1 MLEQTIAAIT
11 HLDAAIMNKCQVRL
25 DNLTKPLN
33 SLLYFERLARQ
44 LAGITGDVKPGKN
57 LKKSILLLTDCTESA
72 AQRLAI
78 ETGTAPI
85 CQFSKHIEAPVVLKE
100 ISIEDHRADDAMT
113 REDVLYCLTL
123 GIQAARAE
131 AQKGVR
137 IIGLD
142 ALDAASEKAGT
153 ALIAWCDASKATKKD
168 QPQATKLSSFDPK
181 KADPLTLLEK
191 LNSPALAGLTGAL
204 LGAAAS
210 KAAIVLDG
218 IAADAAAYLAA
229 KLAPPVKEY
238 LIGSH
243 LSAAPLHREALDLI
257 GMPVHLNLHLSIG
270 QGIGAAMSMIL
281 VNASL
286 YVLNDMKT
294 FGEAGVAVAQDGPGA
309 CKQRPEVRD

>member
-11 HLDAAIMNKCQVRL
+11 HLDAAVMNKCQVRL

-57 LKKSILLLTDCTESA
+57 LKKSILLLTDCTKSEV
-72 AQRLAI
+72 QRLSI
-78 ETGTAPI
+78 ESGTAPI
-85 CQFSKHIEAPVVLKE
+85 CQFAKHIEAPVVLKE
-100 ISIEDHRADDAMT
+100 ISIDHRAGGSLT
-113 REDVLYCLTL
+113 HEDVLHCLAL
-123 GIQAARAE
+123 GIQAAQSE
-131 AQKGVR
+131 TQKGVR

-153 ALIAWCDASKATKKD
+153 ALISWCNASKTTKKD
-168 QPQATKLSSFDPK
+168 QPQATTLPAIDPEE
-181 KADPLTLLEK
+181 ADPLVLLEK

-229 KLAPPVKEY
+229 KLAPPTKEY

-243 LSAAPLHREALDLI
+243 LSTAPMHREALDLI
-257 GMPVHLNLHLSIG
+257 GMPIHLNLHLSIG
-270 QGIGAAMSMIL
+270 QGVGAAMSMIL

-309 CKQRPEVRD
+309 GKQHPEIRD

>member
-1 MLEQTIAAIT
+1 MLEQTINAIT
-11 HLDAAIMNKCQVRL
+11 HLDAAVMEKCQIRL

-44 LAGITGDVKPGKN
+44 LAGITGEVKPAKN
-57 LKKSILLLTDCTESA
+57 LKKSILLLTDPAEYA
-72 AQRLAI
+72 ALHCSI
-78 ETGTAPI
+78 ENGVAPI
-85 CQFSKHIEAPVVLKE
+85 CQFAQHIEAPVVLKE
-100 ISIEDHRADDAMT
+100 ICPTPLGNHCLT
-113 REDVLYCLTL
+113 RENVLDCLLL
-123 GIQAARAE
+123 GIQTAQTE

-142 ALDAASEKAGT
+142 ALGAASEKAG
-153 ALIAWCDASKATKKD
+153 ATLVSWRD
-168 QPQATKLSSFDPK
+168 E
-181 KADPLTLLEK
+181 KADPLSLLEK
-191 LNSPALAGLTGAL
+191 LNNPVLAALTGAL

-218 IAADAAAYLAA
+218 VAADAAAFLAA

-243 LSAAPLHREALDLI
+243 LSTVPMHKEALDLI
-257 GMPVHLNLHLSIG
+257 GMPIHLNLHLSIG
-270 QGIGAAMSMIL
+270 QGVGAAMSMIL

>member
-1 MLEQTIAAIT
+1 MLEQTVAAIT
-11 HLDAAIMNKCQVRL
+11 HLDAAVMNKCQIRL
-25 DNLTKPLN
+25 DSLSKPLN

-44 LAGITGDVKPGKN
+44 LAGITGEVKPSKN
-57 LKKSILLLTDCTESA
+57 LKKSILLLTDCTETA

-85 CQFSKHIEAPVVLKE
+85 CYFAKHIEAPVVLKE
-100 ISIEDHRADDAMT
+100 IGLTTDANVRLT
-113 REDVLYCLTL
+113 REDVLHYLAL
-123 GIQAARAE
+123 GIQAAQSE
-131 AQKGVR
+131 TQKGVR

-142 ALDAASEKAGT
+142 ALDLASEKAGT
-153 ALIAWCDASKATKKD
+153 ALIAWCDAAKAAKKD
-168 QPQATKLSSFDPK
+168 QPQATKLPAIDPE
-181 KADPLTLLEK
+181 KADPLILLEK
-191 LNSPALAGLTGAL
+191 LNSPTLAGLTGTL

-243 LSAAPLHREALDLI
+243 LSTTPLHKEALDLI
-257 GMPVHLNLHLSIG
+257 GMTVHLNLQLSIG
-270 QGIGAAMSMIL
+270 QGVGAAMSMIL

-309 CKQRPEVRD
+309 AKQRPEVRD